1 MKTKK
6 NYSTNKNKKLTKRI
20 VNKSKK
26 NGKKNSKRT
35 SITKKKRCIIGGNP
49 KNAIIPIENTPI
61 SRENA
66 IINKPRYIPSHLRNI
81 SSVSD
86 STRNIE
92 SKPKSKPK
100 SYKSRQYVSGDLDN
114 NTFIEIRPYPLN
126 ASTLQYMCNNNK
138 ISIDTNGDVK
148 CDPGLVVNV
157 SDNKKA
163 KVHKF
168 SREMI
173 DLWEDETTTKTYIE
187 DNTFYNHVKEKDDI
201 SDKYSVY
208 TTQDITYFR
217 DLVETLKSGKYENT
231 DLQFT
236 DYNII
241 KDVGEYKIV
250 GYPDPKHLG
259 PILAN
264 SEFMAE
270 YKTIADAQIRNSNDE
285 IVKLYN
291 VFGNSATNI
300 ADVLL
305 SLDTD
310 KQHLE
315 SMLKVVDISEDEKKD
330 VVEKIKQYQDKIK
343 EMAPTIFNK
352 PNIRIR
358 YIFHILKGD
367 DNMILSVKE
376 LTKEHKEVLEQVQ
389 NLIDTEIPKKFY
401 IDKPSFNSYYEY
413 GDYFHIETEYIH
425 STTRLDTFSYLF
437 QKRISLNELIY
448 SCDIMVSDNKNDPF
462 WSKLKFTYPNKEYN
476 LSTQLTK
483 KTGGGEY
490 NIDLKDSVIIIC
502 NLLTSFDTEIY
513 YRKGNDIFYL
523 LLSANIESINPHKL
537 DLSSGKLMY
546 SVAGKKMYLMK
557 SNISYK
563 VVEYYQIDKNKKNI
577 FNLLWYIPTIEHN
590 GIHDIPLADY
600 CPGKLCRAIKNVN
613 NVSIK
618 LLNTI
623 NSQKDMS
630 ILNLNEFENYVLM
643 TTYNKIQQKYVIW
656 IFNKN
661 IDINSR
667 IKNIYDVT
675 NYELLSKAENI
686 IHNIPNLSNNKKIA
700 YINSFSNS
708 MYNSLHIQVINNNDY
723 YNEKITNI
731 MGARLLKFTNVINK
745 IKLHQEYYK
754 NYKKTIK
761 LLGPIQY
768 QFISI

>member
-26 NGKKNSKRT
+26 KSKKSIKRT

-66 IINKPRYIPSHLRNI
+66 SINKPRYIPPHLRNI

-114 NTFIEIRPYPLN
+114 NAFIEIRPYPLN

-270 YKTIADAQIRNSNDE
+270 YKNIADAQIRNSNDE

-291 VFGNSATNI
+291 VFGNNVR
-300 ADVLL
+300 DVSELL
-305 SLDTD
+305 LYIDES
-310 KQHLE
+310 KKYLE
-315 SMLKVVDISEDEKKD
+315 SILTASYISEGEKT
-330 VVEKIKQYQDKIK
+330 ETRTKIIKYQDKIK
-343 EMAPTIFNK
+343 EMVPTIFNK

-376 LTKEHKEVLEQVQ
+376 LTKEHKKILEQVQ
-389 NLIDTEIPKKFY
+389 FLIDTEIPKKFH

-425 STTRLDTFSYLF
+425 PTTRLDTFSYLF

-448 SCDIMVSDNKNDPF
+448 SCSIMVGDYKNEPF

-523 LLSANIESINPHKL
+523 LLSANIESITPNKL

-546 SVAGKKMYLMK
+546 SVAGKKVYLMK
-557 SNISYK
+557 GVVSYK
-563 VVEYYQIDKNKKNI
+563 VVKYYKIDETKDNPFKI
-577 FNLLWYIPTIEHN
+577 YWYIPTVEHT
-590 GIHDIPLADY
+590 GIFKMPLDDYYPIVSKEIYKNKDLKNSEIIKEYQLFNYTDKTNNYDIVAVLNDNIKYTVWVFNEINP
-600 CPGKLCRAIKNVN
+600 IKN
-613 NVSIK
+613 
-618 LLNTI
+618 
-623 NSQKDMS
+623 
-630 ILNLNEFENYVLM
+630 ENRL
-643 TTYNKIQQKYVIW
+643 
-656 IFNKN
+656 
-661 IDINSR
+661 
-667 IKNIYDVT
+667 KNIYDIT
-675 NYELLSKAENI
+675 NYKLLEEIDNI
-686 IHNIPNLSNNKKIA
+686 VDNLPNPGISSSDKLSA
-700 YINSFSNS
+700 YINMYS
-708 MYNSLHIQVINNNDY
+708 MPKFDSLHIQAVNNTY
-723 YNEKITNI
+723 YNKTTNI
-731 MGARLLKFTNVINK
+731 TGIRLTRLVNVINK
-745 IKLHQEYYK
+745 LKLNPLYYK
-754 NYKKTIK
+754 KYKPIIKTLGI
-761 LLGPIQY
+761 LLY

>member
-6 NYSTNKNKKLTKRI
+6 TYSTNKNKKLTKRI
-20 VNKSKK
+20 VNKSKR
-26 NGKKNSKRT
+26 NGKKT
-35 SITKKKRCIIGGNP
+35 IITKKKRCIVGGGVGNTSP
-49 KNAIIPIENTPI
+49 STKNATI
-61 SRENA
+61 
-66 IINKPRYIPSHLRNI
+66 PRYMPPHLRNI

-86 STRNIE
+86 STQNIE
-92 SKPKSKPK
+92 SKPKPKSNPK

-126 ASTLQYMCNNNK
+126 TSTLQYMCNTDK

-148 CDPGLVVNV
+148 CEPGLVVNV
-157 SDNKKA
+157 SHNKKD

-217 DLVETLKSGKYENT
+217 DLVGTLKSGKYENT

-241 KDVGEYKIV
+241 KDFGEYKIV

-270 YKTIADAQIRNSNDE
+270 YKTIADTQIRNSNDE

-291 VFGNSATNI
+291 VFGNSASNI

-389 NLIDTEIPKKFY
+389 NLIDTEIPKKFH

-425 STTRLDTFSYLF
+425 PTTKLDTFSYLF

-448 SCDIMVSDNKNDPF
+448 SCDIMVGDNKNEPF

-476 LSTQLTK
+476 LATQLTK

-490 NIDLKDSVIIIC
+490 NIDLKDSIIIIC

-513 YRKGNDIFYL
+513 YRKGSDIFYL

-537 DLSSGKLMY
+537 DLSSGKLIY

-557 SNISYK
+557 NDISYK

-590 GIHDIPLADY
+590 GIHDIPLDDY
-600 CPGKLCRAIKNVN
+600 YPSYPKEVYKNKDLQTIKIIKEYQSFNYTDEKNNYDIVAVLDDNIKYTLWVFNEINPIKN
-613 NVSIK
+613 
-618 LLNTI
+618 
-623 NSQKDMS
+623 
-630 ILNLNEFENYVLM
+630 
-643 TTYNKIQQKYVIW
+643 
-656 IFNKN
+656 KN
-661 IDINSR
+661 R
-667 IKNIYDVT
+667 LKNIYDIT
-675 NYELLSKAENI
+675 NYKLLEEIVNIVDNLPNPKIFSSKMG
-686 IHNIPNLSNNKKIA
+686 A
-700 YINSFSNS
+700 YINMYS
-708 MYNSLHIQVINNNDY
+708 MLKFNSLHIQAVSNTY
-723 YNEKITNI
+723 YNSTTNI
-731 MGARLLKFTNVINK
+731 AGIRLSKLVNVINK
-745 IKLHQEYYK
+745 LKLNPMYYK
-754 NYKKTIK
+754 NYKSSIKTLGI
-761 LLGPIQY
+761 LLY